1 MSDKL
6 KNLQDLLEH
15 QIKDLYS
22 AESQIIAALPKMI
35 NKATNQKLKDA
46 FNTHLKETEEQK
58 ARLEQICNTLGIKPG
73 GEKCKAMEGI
83 IKEAASFMDEKAEQA
98 VMDAG
103 LIAEAQR
110 VEHYEISGYGTAH
123 RYAEQLGH
131 SEIAELLA
139 KTLEEE
145 KDTDEKLN
153 DLAIETINVEAE
165 EA

>member
-1 MSDKL
+1 MADKL

-15 QIKDLYS
+15 QVKDLYS
-22 AESQIIAALPKMI
+22 AESQIIAALPKMV

-46 FNTHLKETEEQK
+46 FNSHLKETEEQK
-58 ARLEQICNTLGIKPG
+58 ARLEEICNKMGIKPG

-110 VEHYEISGYGTAH
+110 IEHYEITGYGTAH
-123 RYAEQLGH
+123 RYAAQLGH
-131 SEIAELLA
+131 KEVADLLA

-145 KDTDEKLN
+145 KDADETLN
-153 DLAIETINVEAE
+153 DLAIEEINKKAEA
-165 EA
+165 A

>member
-22 AESQIIAALPKMI
+22 AESQIIAALPKMV

-58 ARLEQICNTLGIKPG
+58 SRLEEICSKLGIKPG

-83 IKEAASFMDEKAEQA
+83 IKEAASFMDEKAEEA

-110 VEHYEISGYGTAH
+110 VEHYEITGYGTAH
-123 RYAEQLGH
+123 RYADQLGH
-131 SEIAELLA
+131 KEVADLLA

-145 KDTDEKLN
+145 KDTDEILN
-153 DLAIETINVEAE
+153 DLAIETINVQAE
-165 EA
+165 KA

>member
-6 KNLQDLLEH
+6 KNLNDLLEH
-15 QIKDLYS
+15 QLKDLYS
-22 AESQIIAALPKMI
+22 AETQILNALPKMA
-35 NKATNQKLKDA
+35 NKATDPKLKEA
-46 FNTHLKETEEQK
+46 FNKHLEETQEQK
-58 ARLEQICNTLGIKPG
+58 ERLVKACDLLGIKPE
-73 GEKCKAMEGI
+73 GETCKAIEGL
-83 IKEAASFMDEKAEQA
+83 IKEASSFMEEDAEDA

-123 RYAEQLGH
+123 RYAKQLGH
-131 SEIAELLA
+131 TEVADLLA

-153 DLAIETINVEAE
+153 DLAIEKINLEA
-165 EA
+165 AQ

>member
-6 KNLQDLLEH
+6 KNLDDLLEH
-15 QIKDLYS
+15 QLKDLYS
-22 AESQIIAALPKMI
+22 AETQIIKALPKMVE
-35 NKATNQKLKDA
+35 KATDQKLKDA
-46 FNTHLKETEEQK
+46 FNLHLQQTEEQK
-58 ARLEQICNTLGIKPG
+58 VRLEKACEKLGITPT
-73 GEKCKAMEGI
+73 GETCKAIKGI
-83 IKEAASFMDEKAEQA
+83 IEEASDFMKEDAEDA

-123 RYAEQLGH
+123 RYAVQLGH
-131 SEIAELLA
+131 NEVAELLA

-153 DLAIETINVEAE
+153 DLAIEKINVKAE
-165 EA
+165 